1 MVGRR
6 TPDVPSKGFFLNQFW
21 STFYPQKKATEKHQ
35 KSFDPPVDQVLK
47 RIGKPGR
54 KHENE
59 NENEKS
65 TFPIHTPIIIHTS
78 VNMSEVVDLGP
89 RSAAFGAKSLS
100 PLLF

>member
-1 MVGRR
+1 MKVALLQ
-6 TPDVPSKGFFLNQFW
+6 LN
-21 STFYPQKKATEKHQ
+21 
-35 KSFDPPVDQVLK
+35 VDAYE
-47 RIGKPGR
+47 RYYCS
-54 KHENE
+54 NE

-65 TFPIHTPIIIHTS
+65 TFPLHTPIIIHTS

>member
-1 MVGRR
+1 MRVQ
-6 TPDVPSKGFFLNQFW
+6 L
-21 STFYPQKKATEKHQ
+21 Y
-35 KSFDPPVDQVLK
+35 VLVVQLLTK
-47 RIGKPGR
+47 LY
-54 KHENE
+54 E

-100 PLLF
+100 PLIIKT

>member
-1 MVGRR
+1 MTRL
-6 TPDVPSKGFFLNQFW
+6 TPRELTFSKHTAISSPAIDDDLAARMTSRNSGLFLYEN
-21 STFYPQKKATEKHQ
+21 
-35 KSFDPPVDQVLK
+35 
-47 RIGKPGR
+47 
-54 KHENE
+54 ENE

-78 VNMSEVVDLGP
+78 VYMSEVVVLGP